1 MNTDRF
7 KFRVY
12 DNVNKRYVPY
22 RMLIDNEGY
31 ICFEDGRWY
40 CNGEHQEDF
49 TIEQCTGLKDK
60 NGKLIYEGDVLRFF
74 ALYKGQTFAVKWN
87 AYMCLFHLW
96 DIDKGGGAVLGAGI
110 EHCAEII
117 GNIHEVGK

>member
-49 TIEQCTGLKDK
+49 TIEKSTGLRDYK
-60 NGKLIYEGDVLRFF
+60 GKLIYEGDL
-74 ALYKGQTFAVKWN
+74 VKTITGASGRVW
-87 AYMCLFHLW
+87 W
-96 DIDKGGGAVLGAGI
+96 DAS
-110 EHCAEII
+110 
-117 GNIHEVGK
+117 